1 MYNNYPLYYGAS
13 IRCVTMTADHAHY
26 TPAIYMKTAAA
37 AKGLSNNQLR
47 VHEPDYP
54 VTLNQIRL
62 DSIETI
68 YNCVL
73 VDKTIL
79 TKSRINKL
87 EECLQ
92 DELLR
97 SKIIKIF

>member
-47 VHEPDYP
+47 IQEPDYP

-62 DSIETI
+62 DLKFYKKIKS
-68 YNCVL
+68 YYYYLVVL
-73 VDKTIL
+73 SGRQL
-79 TKSRINKL
+79 HL
-87 EECLQ
+87 A
-92 DELLR
+92 
-97 SKIIKIF
+97 III